1 MEKFLVNFKKSL
13 ENGIYEELL
22 DFEQSWLRFQK
33 ISHHF
38 TPGETIDMIYEG
50 IESGNITYKPEI
62 NFTAFMKV
70 QIKNMVS
77 NRLKR
82 LKNKFNGYFD
92 EEKLQDLERSNGE
105 MTENEIRHIEKNYDL
120 EKLEEV
126 CFEKIL
132 GGDEIASI
140 SLMEFID
147 GKKVKEIA
155 EYLGIEEDEVYSGI
169 RRGRYK
175 IKKYLPDEFKKLGS
189 N

>member
-1 MEKFLVNFKKSL
+1 MENFLLNLKKSL
-13 ENGIYEELL
+13 EDGVFEELL
-22 DFEQSWLRFQK
+22 DFEQSWLRFRQ

-38 TPGETIDMIYEG
+38 TPGETIEMIYEG

-105 MTENEIRHIEKNYDL
+105 MTESEIKYIESNYDL
-120 EKLEEV
+120 EKLEEI

-132 GGDEIASI
+132 GDDEIASI
-140 SLMEFID
+140 CLMEFTN
-147 GKKVKEIA
+147 GKKVKEIV
-155 EYLGIEEDEVYSGI
+155 EDLGMKEDDVYSGI
-169 RRGRYK
+169 RRARYK
-175 IKKYLPDEFKKLGS
+175 IKKYLPEEFKKLSS